1 MQAVSATFFGYA
13 KCENQS
19 ALLISR
25 FPCEARASLKSFALC
40 DGGIETGRHGG
51 GTAPAGL
58 LPDMAIEQREV
69 ALVPGDTV
77 VIFSDGL
84 SESQNESGEE
94 FGDERLV
101 SLLRFAKEDAAQRAL
116 AATGSSIR

>member
-1 MQAVSATFFGYA
+1 
-13 KCENQS
+13 
-19 ALLISR
+19 
-25 FPCEARASLKSFALC
+25 
-40 DGGIETGRHGG
+40 
-51 GTAPAGL
+51 
-58 LPDMAIEQREV
+58 MAIEQREV

-101 SLLRFAKEDAAQRAL
+101 SLLPRLPLTSTEDFCKAVLETVESFARGCKQADDMTLIVATVSAQM
-116 AATGSSIR
+116 